1 MNSSKKPLIAL
12 VDDDRNIL
20 MSMEELLKKE
30 GFNIHTFSDGQSALN
45 SFFKHP
51 PDIAVIDI
59 KMPRMDGYELFKK
72 IRDKLAIPVIFLT
85 SKDKEVDRLKG
96 LMHGA
101 DSYVTKGGNLT
112 IQILIETIKNTLK
125 TIQTISDKNE
135 KSQIIVYDDLRLDVE
150 RQECEWKEKLL
161 QDPLT
166 TTEFK
171 IIHEL
176 VVRPGI
182 VKTRERLMDIAYKDE
197 IDVDD
202 RTIDSHVKRIRKKFK
217 KLDPEFNSIHTLY
230 GSGYQWK

>member
-1 MNSSKKPLIAL
+1 MNSKNKPLIAL

-30 GFNIHTFSDGQSALN
+30 DFNIHTYSDGQSALN

-72 IRDKLAIPVIFLT
+72 IREKLTIPVIFLT
-85 SKDKEVDRLKG
+85 SKDKEIDRLKG
-96 LMHGA
+96 LMHGV
-101 DSYVTKGGNLT
+101 DNYVTKGGNLT

-125 TIQTISDKNE
+125 TIQTISEKNE
-135 KSQIIVYDDLRLDVE
+135 KSKIIVHNELRLDTE
-150 RQECEWKEKLL
+150 RQECEWKDILL
-161 QDPLT
+161 HDPLT

-217 KLDPEFNSIHTLY
+217 KIDPAFNSIHTLY

>member
-1 MNSSKKPLIAL
+1 MNVKNKPLIAL

-30 GFNIHTFSDGQSALN
+30 DFNIHTYSDGQSALN

-72 IRDKLAIPVIFLT
+72 IREKLTIPVIFLT
-85 SKDKEVDRLKG
+85 SKDKEVDRLQG
-96 LMHGA
+96 FMHGV
-101 DSYVTKGGNLT
+101 DNHVTKGGNLT

-135 KSQIIVYDDLRLDVE
+135 NSKIIVHNELRLDIE
-150 RQECEWKEKLL
+150 RQECEWKEILL

-176 VVRPGI
+176 VIRPGI
-182 VKTRERLMDIAYKDE
+182 VKTRERLIDITYNDE

-217 KLDPEFNSIHTLY
+217 KIDPEFNSIHTLY
-230 GSGYQWK
+230 GAGYQWK

>member
-1 MNSSKKPLIAL
+1 MKQKIVL

-20 MSMEELLKKE
+20 VSLEELLKKE
-30 GFNIHTFSDGQSALN
+30 DFIIDTYSDGQSALN
-45 SFFKHP
+45 GMYRYP
-51 PDIAVIDI
+51 PDLAVIDI
-59 KMPRMDGYELFKK
+59 KMPKMDGYELFKK
-72 IRDKLAIPVIFLT
+72 IREKLQIPVIFLT

-101 DSYVTKGGNLT
+101 DNYVTKGGNFSK
-112 IQILIETIKNTLK
+112 QILIETIKNTLNRIK
-125 TIQTISDKNE
+125 LETDQKNQNE
-135 KSQIIVYDDLRLDVE
+135 IIVHNDLRLDCSK
-150 RQECEWKEKLL
+150 QECEWKNQTLI
-161 QDPLT
+161 DPLT

-176 VVRPGI
+176 VIRPGV
-182 VKTRERLMDIAYKDE
+182 VKTRDRLMDIAYRDE

-217 KLDPEFNSIHTLY
+217 RIDKEFQSINTLY